1 MLFIKQRIRI
11 FLNQRIAEQI
21 DILNKDFAR
30 LNADASNT
38 PSRFQSIASGIK
50 IKFCLAN
57 RDPNGNPTTGIER
70 KLTTLTSFSPNDS
83 KMKLTS
89 DGGLDGWNRNKYL
102 NLWTCNI
109 TGGILGFATFP
120 GGTASLDGVVLLYST
135 VGNGTLSP
143 YNKGRTA
150 THAR

>member
-1 MLFIKQRIRI
+1 MGADTIVIPVVFHVIYKTADQNISD
-11 FLNQRIAEQI
+11 QRIAEQI

-70 KLTTLTSFSPNDS
+70 KLTHSQVFHQ
-83 KMKLTS
+83 M
-89 DGGLDGWNRNKYL
+89 
-102 NLWTCNI
+102 I
-109 TGGILGFATFP
+109 
-120 GGTASLDGVVLLYST
+120 
-135 VGNGTLSP
+135 
-143 YNKGRTA
+143 
-150 THAR
+150 